1 MFQKP
6 VVTKAQYTE
15 AEAAQQLGVSI
26 DVLRGLIRSL
36 VNIGESDAN
45 NVPMTSFLPS
55 DLLVLRLL
63 KKNNLSSVS

>member
-1 MFQKP
+1 MFQQP
-6 VVTKAQYTE
+6 VVNKAQYTE

-26 DVLRGLIRSL
+26 DDLRGLIRSL